1 MRTTESIVIAAARPA
16 VFSAIERLDAYPD
29 WLPLVH
35 AAESAP
41 GDSSDVGPAWFVELR
56 AKVGPFARS
65 KRLRMVR
72 TEHVPE
78 HLAVFSRVEVEG
90 REHADWTLRA
100 ELADVPEG
108 TELTMHLA
116 YGGTLWTG
124 GVLERVLDDQVR
136 QGRAGLQ
143 RLLSGAPPTP

>member
-1 MRTTESIVIAAARPA
+1 MHTTESIVVTAARPDVFAA
-16 VFSAIERLDAYPD
+16 VERLDAYPA

-35 AAESAP
+35 AAEPDVAAP
-41 GDSSDVGPAWFVELR
+41 ADGGPAWTVELR
-56 AKVGPFARS
+56 AKVGPLARS

-72 TEHVPE
+72 VENVPDR
-78 HLAVFSRVEVEG
+78 LVVFSRAEVDG
-90 REHADWTLRA
+90 RQHADWRLRA
-100 ELADVPEG
+100 ELADVAGG

-124 GVLERVLDDQVR
+124 GVLERVLDDQIR

-143 RLLSGAPPTP
+143 ALLSAAPPTR